1 MRPIKFVQWQSSI
14 LLGLVVAWTI
24 GMSTYLILF
33 GDPALVGNVTSTS
46 TIALAFVG
54 PEKAAAFFGP
64 HLKRK
69 SQTKEPQR
77 Q

>member
-1 MRPIKFVQWQSSI
+1 MRAIKFVQWQSSI
-14 LLGLVVAWTI
+14 LLGLTVVWTI
-24 GMSTYLILF
+24 GLSTYLILF
-33 GDPALVGNVTSTS
+33 GDPARVGDVVSAS
-46 TIALAFVG
+46 MIALAFVG

-69 SQTKEPQR
+69 SQTKGPQR